1 MSDEQ
6 KVDLTFREAITELGQ
21 IVEALES
28 NKLELEESLV
38 KYERGIVLIRFLRG
52 RLENAQQRVDVLK
65 GELGSRK
72 RKPDM
77 SIACARA
84 HAPMKGTNHG
94 RLPVL
99 QYR

>member
-38 KYERGIVLIRFLRG
+38 KYERGIVLIRLPRG
-52 RLENAQQRVDVLK
+52 RLENAQQRVDAPK
-65 GELGSRK
+65 GELG
-72 RKPDM
+72 M
-77 SIACARA
+77 
-84 HAPMKGTNHG
+84 
-94 RLPVL
+94 PVNDDVVDTTL
-99 QYR
+99 QKA